1 MYRLLRSPL
10 QSSWCSVPTT
20 WEVREGALQ
29 APGEG
34 LLAGGSPPL
43 PPPSAPVHTL
53 GLGLGLEELM
63 VCLEAQKMLGFKG
76 GGSRGL
82 GDRRVEPGGLRGAAP
97 RYLLAGPYTA
107 HLVGELAMARL

>member
-1 MYRLLRSPL
+1 
-10 QSSWCSVPTT
+10 
-20 WEVREGALQ
+20 
-29 APGEG
+29 
-34 LLAGGSPPL
+34 
-43 PPPSAPVHTL
+43 
-53 GLGLGLEELM
+53 M